1 MKSFKN
7 KKGGLILVR
16 IKTMVVCVFIFVL
29 FLFALPC
36 FSIVSY
42 IIKLQMQPM
51 SVHSNDFYIKKV
63 LDGRSNRSNIGF
75 IQAGVTNYQVPAY
88 LDGDFVE
95 VFQTYFNLNF
105 PVDNGK
111 IPIIIVIDRL
121 RVSEREQF
129 SGEYARAEIK
139 MEFFKTANNKVGKVF
154 ETEVF
159 SDIRSGWD
167 VTKYHEVNIRSA
179 IEKCLSSFINSKW
192 NTIEVNW
199 VEQSTFENTLE
210 RLQVF

>member
-1 MKSFKN
+1 
-7 KKGGLILVR
+7 
-16 IKTMVVCVFIFVL
+16 
-29 FLFALPC
+29 
-36 FSIVSY
+36 
-42 IIKLQMQPM
+42 MQPM